1 MERSGTLY
9 HGVFDGGLVHGR
21 DNHRIHDGVVLGDE
35 ESDLDASLRVL
46 MSHT

>member
-9 HGVFDGGLVHGR
+9 HRVFDGGLVHGR

-35 ESDLDASLRVL
+35 ENDLDVSLRVL